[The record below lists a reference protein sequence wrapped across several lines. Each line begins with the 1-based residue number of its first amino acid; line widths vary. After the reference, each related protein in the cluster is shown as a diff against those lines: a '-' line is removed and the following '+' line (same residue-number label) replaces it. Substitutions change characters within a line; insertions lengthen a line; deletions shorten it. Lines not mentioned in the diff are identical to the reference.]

1 VRNGKCFALSCA
13 DNSMQK
19 KREEHESD
27 ERTEKKFVRYAE
39 GAEIYG
45 MSLRKFQDFA
55 KEAGA
60 IHKVGKMVLVSCD
73 IIDKYLETFRV

>member
-1 VRNGKCFALSCA
+1 MICFALSCV

-19 KREEHESD
+19 K
-27 ERTEKKFVRYAE
+27 ERSMRVTKEQKKKFVRYAE

-73 IIDKYLETFRV
+73 IIDKYLETFKV

>member
-1 VRNGKCFALSCA
+1 MTKE
-13 DNSMQK
+13 QK
-19 KREEHESD
+19 
-27 ERTEKKFVRYAE
+27 KKFVRYAE

-73 IIDKYLETFRV
+73 IIDKPELFMIIHFIAAKAA

>member
-1 VRNGKCFALSCA
+1 MK
-13 DNSMQK
+13 Q
-19 KREEHESD
+19 EI
-27 ERTEKKFVRYAE
+27 EKKFVRYAE
-39 GAEIYG
+39 GAEMYA

-60 IHKVGKMVLVSCD
+60 IHKVGKMVLVSCE